1 MWQNP
6 LRSFCHNG
14 SADYIRFLCAP
25 LRGLRTTSRFAK
37 SQERKQTSFSGLRK
51 SAEPMWQFQNKTI
64 AKKIKMKKI
73 SLFLAVFLT
82 ILFKAQTYEYEYS
95 SSIKYNSSLRK
106 YEQSNSYD
114 KMKMIADINEAND
127 NITLTYI
134 GSDDTATLNLYI
146 VEKTNV
152 EDNSV
157 LYICKGKKSNLID
170 KIVIRK
176 NRNGETMTVMVKC
189 QNESCPNGSFHFNK

>member
-1 MWQNP
+1 
-6 LRSFCHNG
+6 
-14 SADYIRFLCAP
+14 
-25 LRGLRTTSRFAK
+25 
-37 SQERKQTSFSGLRK
+37 
-51 SAEPMWQFQNKTI
+51 
-64 AKKIKMKKI
+64 MKKI